1 MISNI
6 DIYKKIRKINSE
18 LSMFTCLNIENF
30 LSLKSI
36 SLELN
41 KVNIL
46 IGPNASGKSNIVRAL
61 QLISNHSRRGLPILE
76 GYKSLIDLSFAFN
89 PVINIKVGL
98 DTIIG
103 NQNYKYVLEM
113 KSDKY
118 IEQIIAG
125 NKPVIINDGKEI
137 AIRLKDNIVHP
148 SIAYFPSG
156 YYGIDAPASIL
167 TLKTLPSDIEPEV
180 HNLISKLREITVH
193 SFAPSRLRLRNDI
206 SEEPLLKYYG
216 DNLARYLLYLYLER
230 RRDFQRIEET
240 FKNLIPEVEEIVPHI
255 EGNTVEIWIKIKG
268 LNEPL
273 KPFNIS
279 DGTLRILA
287 IISTLYGGFSLV
299 VLEEPENCIHPHIL
313 EALMSLIR
321 EAPSQVIITTHS
333 PYLLDYAKPEEVYI
347 VEKKELKTNI
357 KKLSTTKEVEAI
369 KQFLMEGGTLG
380 EAWHSGLIGGIP

>member
-1 MISNI
+1 MQYRYIQ
-6 DIYKKIRKINSE
+6 KIRKINSE

-46 IGPNASGKSNIVRAL
+46 VGPNASGKSNIARAL
-61 QLISNHSRRGLPILE
+61 QLISNHSRKGLPILE

-103 NQNYKYVLEM
+103 NQNYKYVLEL

-125 NKPVIINDGKEI
+125 NKPVIFHDGKEI
-137 AIRLKDNIVHP
+137 SVRLKDKIVYP
-148 SIAYFPSG
+148 STAYFPSG
-156 YYGIDAPASIL
+156 YYGIGAYASIL
-167 TLKTLPSDIEPEV
+167 TALPSDIEPEV

-193 SFAPSRLRLRNDI
+193 SFAPSMLRLRNDI

-230 RRDFQRIEET
+230 RRDFQHIEET